1 MPVIRDIQLSFLKV
15 KEHTR
20 NIEALQL
27 TSTSN
32 YDEDISFG
40 KDEQYYF
47 FILSTYAKVKNGL

>member
-32 YDEDISFG
+32 YDEDIS
-40 KDEQYYF
+40 
-47 FILSTYAKVKNGL
+47 LVKRRAVLLLYIVDICQS

>member
-27 TSTSN
+27 TSKATTMKTSLLVKRRAVLLL
-32 YDEDISFG
+32 YIVDICQS
-40 KDEQYYF
+40 
-47 FILSTYAKVKNGL
+47 